1 MKRYYLLNF
10 TLLLLGALLL
20 AACNNEGLAAFSP
33 TNDRVLVVTKSTHL
47 YSTDI
52 GGGSATK
59 LDPDSILPGF
69 DVTFD
74 PFGSKALYAKSG
86 SICLVNAGGGGQSC
100 PVTLPSGVSG
110 GFLSFLPNGDFVFI
124 YKSGDLWEMRVHRTD
139 GSQVASESSVNQFFL
154 AMDAYKVKRGSN
166 GREWYLRPYNKPS
179 GSQNLRWV
187 ITRGTQAIMYNAG
200 GSLQGPIVLAREI
213 NSAVQTAL
221 AGRDQLD
228 ITSGAISPDGT
239 KMVFRTGDQDHPSYS
254 LYALDLS
261 TNSGSFIQLVTNANF
276 RIQFD
281 FSPDGSE
288 LVYES
293 NFDSR
298 SVWLAR
304 ADGSNARKLADTAS
318 LPEWH

>member
-1 MKRYYLLNF
+1 MKLRYSFIFLVISV
-10 TLLLLGALLL
+10 LLLT
-20 AACNNEGLAAFSP
+20 ACNNEGLAAFSP
-33 TNDRVLVVTKSTHL
+33 TNDRALIVTNSTHL
-47 YSTDI
+47 YATDI

-59 LDPDSILPGF
+59 LETDGILPGF

-74 PFGSKALYAKSG
+74 PFGTKVLYAKAG

-110 GFLSFLPNGDFVFI
+110 GFLSFLPDGDFVFV
-124 YKSGDLWEMRVHRTD
+124 YKSGEVWEMRVYRTD
-139 GSQVASESSVNQFFL
+139 GSLVTSDGSINQFFL
-154 AMDAYKVKRGSN
+154 AMDAYKVKRGAN
-166 GREWYLRPYNKPS
+166 GREWYMRPYNKPS
-179 GSQNLRWV
+179 GSPSLRWV

-200 GSLQGPIVLAREI
+200 GTLQGPIVLAREI

-221 AGRDQLD
+221 AGRDQSD

-293 NFDSR
+293 NFDGR
-298 SVWLAR
+298 SVWLAK
-304 ADGSNARKLADTAS
+304 AGGTNARKLADNAS
-318 LPEWH
+318 LPGWH

>member
-1 MKRYYLLNF
+1 MKHYYSFGILLII
-10 TLLLLGALLL
+10 GALLL

-33 TNDRVLVVTKSTHL
+33 TNDRALIVTNSTHL

-52 GGGSATK
+52 GGSSATK
-59 LDPDSILPGF
+59 LETDGILPGF

-74 PFGSKALYAKSG
+74 PFGTKVLYAKTG

-100 PVTLPSGVSG
+100 PVSLPSGVTG
-110 GFLSFLPNGDFVFI
+110 GFLSFLPDGDFVFI
-124 YKSGDLWEMRVHRTD
+124 YKSGDVWEMRIFRTD
-139 GSQVASESSVNQFFL
+139 GGLVTSDGSINQFFL
-154 AMDAYKVKRGSN
+154 AMDAYKVKRGAN
-166 GREWYLRPYNKPS
+166 GREWYMRPYNKPS
-179 GSQNLRWV
+179 GSQSLRWV

-200 GSLQGPIVLAREI
+200 GTLQGPIVLAREI

-239 KMVFRTGDQDHPSYS
+239 KMVFRTGDQDHPAYS

-293 NFDSR
+293 NFDGR
-298 SVWLAR
+298 SVWIAK
-304 ADGSNARKLADTAS
+304 ADGTNARKLADNAA
-318 LPEWH
+318 LPDWH